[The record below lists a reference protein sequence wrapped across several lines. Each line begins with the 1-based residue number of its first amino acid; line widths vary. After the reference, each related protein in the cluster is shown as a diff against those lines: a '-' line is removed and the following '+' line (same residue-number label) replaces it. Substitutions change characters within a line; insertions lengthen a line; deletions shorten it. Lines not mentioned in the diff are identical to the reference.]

1 MTDESLLADLE
12 ARISIRL
19 DRIEAAIAALDGRP
33 APLHTFPWTVLNAS
47 HSHSV
52 GDTAYNIAKD
62 DH

>member
-12 ARISIRL
+12 ARITIRL
-19 DRIEAAIAALDGRP
+19 DRIEAAIVALDGRP
-33 APLHTFPWTVLNAS
+33 APLHTFPWTVLNK
-47 HSHSV
+47 HVV